1 MKNIAVL
8 IDFTEG
14 SITALVQAETFAKKI
29 GATLHAVNI
38 APSPDKIASATSN
51 LTQFL
56 EKYAANSQDIKLE
69 VGEGNLFTALPT
81 ILGRFEPS
89 LVIVCTHGIKGMFQH
104 LFGAHIL
111 KLVQSIPYP
120 SIVIQENNQTDISS
134 INKILF
140 PLGPHPDFS
149 IKIKQTIALALILQ
163 AEVYLYKIERPGMGY
178 EDQLDQ
184 NFQHAKNAFT
194 ENKITTHRVI
204 DELQIISAGYS
215 RQTIEYAYK
224 NQIQIISLMASVSN
238 LDLLFGVGDK
248 ENFMVNTYGIPI
260 LCCME

>member
-14 SITALVQAETFAKKI
+14 SITALKQAEAFATKI

-38 APSPDKIASATSN
+38 ASSPDKIANASSN
-51 LTQFL
+51 LSDFIVEHATH
-56 EKYAANSQDIKLE
+56 AANIKLE
-69 VGEGNLFTALPT
+69 VGEGNLFTAIPSVLS
-81 ILGRFEPS
+81 RFEPN

-120 SIVIQENNQTDISS
+120 TIVVQENNQTDISQ
-134 INKILF
+134 IKKILF

-149 IKIKQTIALALILQ
+149 IKIKQTIALALVLD
-163 AEVYLYKIERPGMGY
+163 AKVYLYKIERPGMGY
-178 EDQLDQ
+178 EEQLDQ
-184 NFQHAKNAFT
+184 NFQHARNAFA
-194 ENKITTHRVI
+194 ENNIATHRVLDDI
-204 DELQIISAGYS
+204 EIISAGYS

-224 NQIQIISLMASVSN
+224 NEIQLISLMASVSN

-248 ENFMVNTYGIPI
+248 ENFMVNSYGIPI